1 MIQRILDLI
10 KSGEGMTIEF
20 MESRNKLTKDIY
32 ETVCSF
38 LNRLGGDILLGVDD
52 HGQIVGIDPDQVAQI
67 KKEFASNLNNRQKVN
82 PPIYLTLNQ
91 YEVDGKTVL
100 HVFVPMSSDVH
111 SKTANL
117 YCQ

>member
-20 MESRNKLTKDIY
+20 KESRNKLNKNIY

-38 LNRLGGDILLGVDD
+38 LNRLGGDIILGVDD
-52 HGQIVGIDPDQVAQI
+52 HGQIVGIDSDQVAQI

-82 PPIYLTLNQ
+82 P
-91 YEVDGKTVL
+91 
-100 HVFVPMSSDVH
+100 
-111 SKTANL
+111 L
-117 YCQ
+117 YISR